1 MEWVTKS
8 DLVRPGRKID
18 TPKLTATKNLL
29 RLNIACKNIY
39 TVAEE
44 EYAMIGIDSKQLII
58 KFTDDKNK
66 GLKIIRSGPGY
77 SLTGKKIF
85 ELLDKFKWNVPFHV
99 EVQFDK
105 ENLEWSAEK
114 KNAKEY
120 VPAVREKKIIE
131 NVENVG

>member
-1 MEWVTKS
+1 MEWVTKA
-8 DLVRPGRKID
+8 DIVRPGRKVD
-18 TPKLTATKNLL
+18 VPKLTVSKNLL
-29 RLNIACKNIY
+29 RLNTACKNVY

-44 EYAMIGIDSKQLII
+44 EFAMIGIDSKQIII
-58 KFTDDKNK
+58 KFTKDKDK
-66 GLKIIRSGPGY
+66 GLKVIRSGPGY

-85 ELLDKFKWNVPFHV
+85 ELLEKFKWNIPCHV

-105 ENLEWSAEK
+105 EKLEWLGEK